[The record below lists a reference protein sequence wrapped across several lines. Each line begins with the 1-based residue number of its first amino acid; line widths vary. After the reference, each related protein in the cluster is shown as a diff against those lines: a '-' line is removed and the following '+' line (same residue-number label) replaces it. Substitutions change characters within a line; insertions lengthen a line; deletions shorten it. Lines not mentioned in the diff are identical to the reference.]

1 VWNVLLQVMEEGRL
15 TDNVGRTVDFKN
27 TILIMTTN
35 IGSEVIKGGRVFGI
49 LPSSNEEANYEKMK
63 NTVMEEMEKWFR
75 PEFLNRLDDIIV
87 FRQLSDA
94 DLKQIIDIEL
104 DKVAKRLKEKNMH
117 IVLTEDAKETIIK
130 KGSNKEFGA
139 RPLRR
144 AIETL
149 LEDPLSEEMLRG
161 HFAGKHTIYVKVVE
175 AGGEKKLVFDAQEG
189 PPAAP
194 ELVGA
199 ATNGGSENKG

>member
-1 VWNVLLQVMEEGRL
+1 
-15 TDNVGRTVDFKN
+15 
-27 TILIMTTN
+27 
-35 IGSEVIKGGRVFGI
+35 
-49 LPSSNEEANYEKMK
+49 
-63 NTVMEEMEKWFR
+63 MEEMEKWFR

-94 DLKQIIDIEL
+94 DLKQIVDIEL

-117 IVLTEDAKETIIK
+117 IILTDEAKEVIIG

-144 AIETL
+144 AIENM
-149 LEDPLSEEMLRG
+149 LEDPLAEEMLRG
-161 HFAGKHTIYVKVVE
+161 NFAGKHNIYVKVQEVN
-175 AGGEKKLVFDAQEG
+175 GEKKLVFEATDG
-189 PPAAP
+189 STPTPP

-199 ATNGGSENKG
+199 TAGNGGGENKG